1 MIDVSHHLHLYLY
14 VCILAH
20 AHIAGLLSD
29 RKEVDLILVIGTSLK
44 VAPVSELV
52 GHMPH
57 SCPVILINR
66 TPVLHVGV
74 DLQLL
79 GDADVVVRY
88 LLKRVGWK
96 LPPPAPPAKS
106 LAGFSQQ
113 DETEKPEVNGAPE
126 SKEVPE
132 EQEGVE
138 EVQPTRLKD
147 R

>member
-1 MIDVSHHLHLYLY
+1 M
-14 VCILAH
+14 
-20 AHIAGLLSD
+20 
-29 RKEVDLILVIGTSLK
+29 DLIIVVGTSLK

-66 TPVLHVGV
+66 TPVLHEGV

-88 LLKRVGWK
+88 LLKRLEWK
-96 LPPPAPPAKS
+96 LPPPAPPTKS
-106 LAGFSQQ
+106 LAGFSEPKEKETAEAGVEASVAKKRD
-113 DETEKPEVNGAPE
+113 DEEAG
-126 SKEVPE
+126 
-132 EQEGVE
+132 E
-138 EVQPTRLKD
+138 EVQPQRLKN